1 MVFSVVS
8 CFVPRNQPYLVHR
21 SITLARSVTDSVVFL
36 MMCRL
41 VMTPVVFLMM
51 CRLAMTPVVFL
62 MMCRLAMTPV
72 VFLVMCR
79 LARTPVVFF
88 VMFRL
93 PGHLA
98 SLATLTSDAQH
109 QGRQHLL
116 AIAIYQC

>member
-41 VMTPVVFLMM
+41 
-51 CRLAMTPVVFL
+51 AMTP
-62 MMCRLAMTPV
+62 A